1 MEEDPL
7 VSRAELTGMFFLIG
21 DIAADVRGIA
31 MLEERVK
38 VDERIAAE
46 KALRV
51 AKKS

>member
-1 MEEDPL
+1 MPKKTTPEEKA
-7 VSRAELTGMFFLIG
+7 RWK
-21 DIAADVRGIA
+21 AAGERLERFYA

>member
-1 MEEDPL
+1 MAKKKTPEEQAHQ
-7 VSRAELTGMFFLIG
+7 RA
-21 DIAADVRGIA
+21 AAERLKRWYR

-46 KALRV
+46 KASSV